1 MEVFI
6 TDLAYFLPNAP
17 VKNDQMEKIL
27 GLVNE
32 VPSRTRK
39 IILRNNKIDS
49 RYYAIDPETGR
60 ITHTNAQLAAESIRR
75 LQPYQNFSLG
85 DIECLCCGTSAP
97 DQLMPGH
104 ASMVQAEI
112 GVGPCEVV
120 STAGICLSGITTL
133 KYAAMSVAQGLT
145 KNAVACGSENSSSF
159 MRKELCGS
167 INPERAQTVD
177 KQPLL
182 AFEAD
187 FLRWMLS
194 DGAGCVFLQGQPVPG
209 RLSLRIDWIEILSH
223 AHQFETCMY
232 AGANKL
238 ADGTLKG
245 WREFGSLKE
254 AVAQGA
260 LLVKQDAKLLN
271 LEIITTA
278 IERSLTRVIAKHH
291 LTPESVDWYLPHYSS
306 NYFRQELYDHMQD
319 INFEIPFDKWFTNL
333 AYKGNTGAASIYII
347 MEELFKSGRLKAGD
361 RLLCFI
367 PESGR
372 FSIGFM
378 QLTVV
383 KGC

>member
-17 VKNDQMEKIL
+17 VQNDQMEQIL

-32 VPSRTRK
+32 IPSRTRK

-60 ITHTNAQLAAESIRR
+60 ITHTNAQLAAEAIRR
-75 LQPYQNFSLG
+75 LQPYQNFSLA

-104 ASMVQAEI
+104 ASMVHAELSA
-112 GVGPCEVV
+112 GPCEIV
-120 STAGICLSGITTL
+120 STAGICLSGITAL
-133 KYAAMSVAQGLT
+133 KYAAMNVALGLT
-145 KNAVACGSENSSSF
+145 QNAVACGSENSSSF

-167 INPERAQTVD
+167 VNPERAEAVSS
-177 KQPLL
+177 QPLL

-194 DGAGCVFLQGQPVPG
+194 DGAGCVFLQGKPAPG
-209 RLSLRIDWIEILSH
+209 RLSLRIDWIDILSH

-232 AGANKL
+232 AGANKTETG
-238 ADGTLKG
+238 DLKG
-245 WREFGSLKE
+245 WREYGSLQE
-254 AVAQGA
+254 AVNEGA
-260 LLVKQDAKLLN
+260 FLVKQDAKLLN
-271 LEIITTA
+271 QEIIATA
-278 IERSLTRVIAKHH
+278 IERTLTKLIAKYDLH
-291 LTPESVDWYLPHYSS
+291 PEAIDWYLPHYSS
-306 NYFRQELYDHMQD
+306 NYFRQELYDHMRD
-319 INFEIPFDKWFTNL
+319 INFEIPFAKWFTNL

-347 MEELFKSGRLKAGD
+347 MEELFKSGNLKEGD
-361 RLLCFI
+361 KLLCFI

-378 QLTVV
+378 HLTVV
-383 KGC
+383 AGC